1 MYNLFPALQ
10 GNEHIK
16 NMIAADIRRG
26 TFLHGS
32 VFESSLGDVALEF
45 AYQLAAALNCKDK
58 NGSAFCGS
66 CDNCLK
72 ILGRKCV
79 DVYLLD
85 TDGKATISVKRIREM
100 IATAVLSPSEL
111 DTKVYIINHAEK
123 LTVEAQNAFL
133 KVLEEPPVANTFF
146 IMLTDNAGALLPTI
160 KSRAPVFRLASP
172 DRKAAAEAVQLKTGI
187 SYEEALYA
195 AAVAQND
202 IPLACETALKT
213 DTGKQKSAI
222 YEIAREFVELI
233 AAKKSCAE
241 ILYYAASVKQGREDV
256 KDIFKLIYSALRDII
271 AVKTSESAETD
282 FYPTAQKARPL
293 AAKITVRTAA
303 AVSGEVLDA
312 LGALEKNA
320 IPKNV
325 LIAFSVKAHSAIFR

>member
-172 DRKAAAEAVQLKTGI
+172 DRKAAAEAVQLKTGV

-195 AAVAQND
+195 ATVAQND
-202 IPLACETALKT
+202 I
-213 DTGKQKSAI
+213 GKQKSAI

-233 AAKKSCAE
+233 AAKKTCAE